1 MPTLAEAQVERDRI
15 KAVKAKRDYETAL
28 AGVVRKIEADL
39 FNEIMQRVTADHLR
53 GLTKLMVDAVG
64 NETDETRIHYL
75 LSDCAIDWLRDL
87 GNAVEAASGEKMAF
101 AGKAFKRSSKPRD
114 LLTVS
119 QWAEKYRVIESGSN
133 APGKWDNKRAPH
145 ATEIMDSLSEHSPVR
160 TVTFLKASGVSGTE
174 VLLNWIGY
182 NIHHVQKDMMM
193 VVPTLELRDRTFNP
207 KLDKLFRETPVLAE
221 LVNTKSRATSNRQ
234 DLTEIGNMRLIK
246 SGANSPDSLRAEHI
260 PYVAADEIDAF
271 PWDVGGEGD
280 PKTLIEN
287 RQKTFSRAKSLYV
300 STPTTDGTS
309 HIEQSFLEGDQRH
322 RLIPCPHCGHFH
334 ELEMKHFH
342 YKTSAESENLKKKQ
356 VTDAYFAC
364 PECGGVIEEGMKN
377 EMLEQGRWIPR
388 QPHVKNHRSYK
399 ITSFYIKFG
408 LGLTWKQI
416 AQKWVDAQGDTSKLK
431 AFANTYLAESWK
443 DNETGLEAHVLMTR
457 LETFPTDPMPLVT
470 VAGVDVQK
478 DRLEIS
484 IAKFALDEQSWFVD
498 HLLLPG
504 DPLQNEVWEE
514 LAETM
519 DQFKVQVACI
529 DSGYLPDR
537 VHAFCESRAWCFPT
551 KGEDGA
557 HRTIVED
564 ERKRMNKLRYRRK
577 RGRVQEIIGTH
588 QAKILLFSRLTMAQ
602 VGDGYI
608 HYPNNG
614 NFDDGYFN
622 QLTAE
627 RLVTKLKAGKSVM
640 VWEKKQERN
649 EALDCAILCLA
660 AFRLAPTLK
669 TVKLKMQRI
678 YDVDPVT
685 GETLKITDTPLTT
698 PKAKRRRWK

>member
-1 MPTLAEAQVERDRI
+1 MPTLAQAQLERDRI
-15 KAVKAKRDYETAL
+15 KADKAKRDYESAL
-28 AGVVRKIEADL
+28 DNSVRKIDADW
-39 FNEIMQRVTADHLR
+39 FTEIQKRVCADHLR
-53 GLTKLMVDAVG
+53 ELAKLMLDAVG
-64 NETDETRIHYL
+64 NEKDETRIHYL
-75 LSDCAIDWLRDL
+75 MSDCAIDWLRDL
-87 GNAVEAASGEKMAF
+87 GNAVESAAGEKMAF
-101 AGKAFKRSSKPRD
+101 AGRAFKRTSKPRD

-119 QWAEKYRVIESGSN
+119 QWAERYRVIESGSN
-133 APGKWDNKRAPH
+133 APGRWDNSRAPH
-145 ATEIMDSLSEHSPVR
+145 ASEIMDSLSEHSPVR

-182 NIHHVQKDMMM
+182 NIHHVQKDMMF

-207 KLDKLFRETPVLAE
+207 KLDKLFKETPVLAE

-234 DLTEIGNMRLIK
+234 DLTEVGNMRLIK

-287 RQKTFSRAKSLYV
+287 RQKTFSRAKSFYV

-322 RLIPCPHCGHFH
+322 RLVPCPHCGHFH

-342 YKTSAESENLKKKQ
+342 YKTSDASENLTKKQ
-356 VTDAYFAC
+356 VTEAYFAC
-364 PECGGVIEEGMKN
+364 PECGGIIEEGMKN
-377 EMLEQGRWIPR
+377 AMLESGRWVPR

-443 DNETGLEAHVLMTR
+443 ESGTSIEPHQLIGR
-457 LETFPTDPMPLVT
+457 LEDYPTNPMPLVT

-478 DRLEIS
+478 NRLEMS
-484 IAKFALDEQSWFVD
+484 VFKFAEDEECWAVD
-498 HLLLPG
+498 HIILGG
-504 DPLQNEVWEE
+504 DPAMPEVWEE
-514 LAETM
+514 LANAL
-519 DQFKVQVACI
+519 DQYKVQVAGI
-529 DSGYLPDR
+529 DSGYLTDM
-537 VHAFCESRAWCFPT
+537 VQDFCESRLWCIPV

-557 HRTIVED
+557 HRPVIED
-564 ERKRMNKLRYRRK
+564 ERKRMSRLRYRRK
-577 RGRVQEIIGTH
+577 RGRPVEIIGTFS
-588 QAKILLFSRLTMAQ
+588 AKTLIDARLRMPQHGA
-602 VGDGYI
+602 GYI
-608 HYPNNG
+608 HFANNG
-614 NFDDGYFN
+614 NFDDNYFE

-627 RLVTKLKAGKSVM
+627 HLVTKMKAGKSFTN
-640 VWEKKQERN
+640 WEKRRERN
-649 EALDCAILCLA
+649 EALDCAVYSLA
-660 AFRLAPTLK
+660 AFRLASSIK
-669 TVKLKMQRI
+669 AKLKMQTI
-678 YDVDPVT
+678 YPQDQTNAAPAAA
-685 GETLKITDTPLTT
+685 PQ
-698 PKAKRRRWK
+698 PKARRKWK

>member
-1 MPTLAEAQVERDRI
+1 MQTLAQAQLERDRI
-15 KAVKAKRDYETAL
+15 KAVKAKQDYEKL
-28 AGVVRKIEADL
+28 LSDVVKQADVDC
-39 FNEIMQRVTADHLR
+39 FDDATGRVTADNLR
-53 GLTKLMVDAVG
+53 DLAKLMVDAVG
-64 NETDETRIHYL
+64 NEKDETRIHYL

-87 GNAVEAASGEKMAF
+87 GDAVEAASGEKMAF
-101 AGKAFKRSSKPRD
+101 AGAAFKRASRPRD

-119 QWAEKYRVIESGSN
+119 QWAERYRVIESGSN
-133 APGKWDNKRAPH
+133 APGRWDNMRAPH
-145 ATEIMDSLSEHSPVR
+145 AVEIMDSLSEHSPIR

-174 VLLNWIGY
+174 ILLNWIGY

-207 KLDKLFRETPVLAE
+207 KLDKLFRETPVLKE

-322 RLIPCPHCGHFH
+322 RFVPCPHCNHFH
-334 ELEMKHFH
+334 ELLMCNFH
-342 YKTSAESENLKKKQ
+342 YKTSDESENLKKKQ

-364 PECGGVIEEGMKN
+364 PECGGIIEEGIKN
-377 EMLEQGRWIPR
+377 VMLEQGRWIPQ
-388 QPHVKNHRSYK
+388 QPQVRHHRSFK
-399 ITSFYIKFG
+399 ITSFYVKFG

-416 AQKWVDAQGDTSKLK
+416 AQMWVNAQGDTSKLK
-431 AFANTYLAESWK
+431 SFANTYLAESWK

-457 LETFPTDPMPLVT
+457 LEAFPIEPMALLT

-478 DRLEIS
+478 DRLEMS
-484 IAKFALDEQSWFVD
+484 VFKFAANEESWAVD
-498 HLLLPG
+498 HILLAG
-504 DPLQNEVWEE
+504 DPTQNAVWDE

-519 DQFKVQVACI
+519 AHYGVVVAGV
-529 DSGYLPDR
+529 DSGYLSDR
-537 VHAFCESRAWCFPT
+537 VYDFCDSRAWCFPI

-557 HRTIVED
+557 HRTVVED

-577 RGRVQEIIGTH
+577 RGRAVEIVGTH
-588 QAKILLFSRLTMAQ
+588 QAKTLIFARLQMPQA
-602 VGDGYI
+602 GDGYI

-627 RLVTKLKAGKSVM
+627 RLVTKLKAGKSMV

-649 EALDCAILCLA
+649 EALDCAVYSLA
-660 AFRLAPTLK
+660 AFRLAHTIGA
-669 TVKLKMQRI
+669 KLKMQGVF
-678 YDVDPVT
+678 DDDDASAA
-685 GETLKITDTPLTT
+685 KI
-698 PKAKRRRWK
+698 AGVVGQVKRRRWK

>member
-1 MPTLAEAQVERDRI
+1 MATLADAQTERDKI
-15 KAVKAKRDYETAL
+15 KAAKAKQDYEKL
-28 AGVVRKIEADL
+28 LSEVIKQADADC
-39 FNEIMQRVTADHLR
+39 FFQTQQQVCADHLR
-53 GLTKLMVDAVG
+53 DLTKMMVDAVG
-64 NETDETRIHYL
+64 NEKDETRIHYL

-101 AGKAFKRSSKPRD
+101 AGKAFKRTSKPRD

-119 QWAEKYRVIESGSN
+119 QWAERYRVIESGSN
-133 APGKWDNKRAPH
+133 APGKWDNMRAPH
-145 ATEIMDSLSEHSPVR
+145 AVEIMDSLSEHSPIR

-221 LVNTKSRATSNRQ
+221 MINTKSRATSNRQ
-234 DLTEIGNMRLIK
+234 DLTEIGTMRLIK

-322 RLIPCPHCGHFH
+322 RLVPCPHCGHFH

-342 YKTSAESENLKKKQ
+342 YKTSVESENLKKKQ

-364 PECGGVIEEGMKN
+364 PECGGIIEEGMKN
-377 EMLEQGRWIPR
+377 DMLEQGRWVPR
-388 QPHVKNHRSYK
+388 QPSVKNHRSFK

-416 AQKWVDAQGDTSKLK
+416 AQKWVDSQGDTSKLK

-457 LETFPTDPMPLVT
+457 LESFPMDPMALVT

-478 DRLEIS
+478 DRLEIT
-484 IAKFALDEQSWFVD
+484 IAKFSLDEQCWVVD
-498 HLLLPG
+498 HLLLFG
-504 DPLQNEVWEE
+504 DPLQNEVWDE

-519 DQFKVQVACI
+519 DRFKVQVACI

-537 VHAFCESRAWCFPT
+537 IHQFCESRAWCFPT

-557 HRTIVED
+557 HRTVVED

-577 RGRVQEIIGTH
+577 RGRIQEIIGTH
-588 QAKILLFSRLTMAQ
+588 QAKLLVFARLQMPQA
-602 VGDGYI
+602 GDGYI

-627 RLVTKLKAGKSVM
+627 RLVTKLKAGKSMM

-649 EALDCAILCLA
+649 EALDCIVLCLA

-685 GETLKITDTPLTT
+685 GEALSVIETNQ
-698 PKAKRRRWK
+698 PKAKRRRWV

>member
-1 MPTLAEAQVERDRI
+1 MQTLAQAQLERDRI
-15 KAVKAKRDYETAL
+15 KAVKAKRDYEIAL
-28 AGVVRKIEADL
+28 DGVVRKIDADW
-39 FNEIMQRVTADHLR
+39 FDAVKDRVTADHLR
-53 GLTKLMVDAVG
+53 DLTKLMVDAVG
-64 NETDETRIHYL
+64 NEKDETRIHYL

-87 GNAVEAASGEKMAF
+87 GAAVEAASGERMAF
-101 AGKAFKRSSKPRD
+101 AGKAFKRTSKPRD

-119 QWAEKYRVIESGSN
+119 QWAERYRVIESGSN
-133 APGKWDNKRAPH
+133 APGRWDNKRAPH
-145 ATEIMDSLSEHSPVR
+145 ATEVMDSLSEHSPVR

-300 STPTTDGTS
+300 STPTTDGAS

-322 RLIPCPHCGHFH
+322 RLVPCPHCGHFH
-334 ELEMKHFH
+334 ELLMANFH

-364 PECGGVIEEGMKN
+364 PECGGIIEEGMKN
-377 EMLEQGRWIPR
+377 DILEAGRWIPR
-388 QPHVKNHRSYK
+388 QPSVKNHRSYK

-416 AQKWVDAQGDTSKLK
+416 AQKWVDSQGDTSKLK

-443 DNETGLEAHVLMTR
+443 ESGSSIEPHQLIGR
-457 LETFPTDPMPLVT
+457 LEDYPTQAMPLIT

-478 DRLEIS
+478 NRLEMS
-484 IAKFALDEQSWFVD
+484 VFKFAVDEECWAVD
-498 HLLLPG
+498 HIILGG
-504 DPLQNEVWEE
+504 DTAMPEVWEE
-514 LAETM
+514 LANAL
-519 DQFKVQVACI
+519 DQYKVQVAAI
-529 DSGYLPDR
+529 DSGYLTDM
-537 VHAFCESRAWCFPT
+537 VQDFCESRLWCIPV

-557 HRTIVED
+557 HRPVIED
-564 ERKRMNKLRYRRK
+564 ERKRMSRLRYRRK
-577 RGRVQEIIGTH
+577 RGRPVEIIGTFS
-588 QAKILLFSRLTMAQ
+588 AKTLIDARLRMPHHGA
-602 VGDGYI
+602 GYI
-608 HYPNNG
+608 HFANNG
-614 NFDDGYFN
+614 NFDDNYFE

-627 RLVTKLKAGKSVM
+627 HLVTKMKAGKSFTN
-640 VWEKKQERN
+640 WEKRRERN
-649 EALDCAILCLA
+649 ESLDCAVYSLA
-660 AFRLAPTLK
+660 AFRLASSIK
-669 TVKLKMQRI
+669 AKLKMQTI
-678 YDVDPVT
+678 YQNERNN
-685 GETLKITDTPLTT
+685 GQSNTT
-698 PKAKRRRWK
+698 AEQPQAKRRRWK